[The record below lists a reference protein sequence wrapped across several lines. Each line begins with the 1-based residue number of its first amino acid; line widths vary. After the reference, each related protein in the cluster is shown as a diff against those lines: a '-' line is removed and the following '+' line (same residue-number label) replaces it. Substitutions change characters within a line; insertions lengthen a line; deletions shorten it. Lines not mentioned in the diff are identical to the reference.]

1 MEKYNIKVNYLF
13 NSGFLIETK
22 NYLLIFDYYLD
33 CVDEGQRD
41 ISNGV
46 ITEKELFTNKKILVF
61 TSHGHEDHFNSG
73 ILGWKKIRQ
82 DIKYILSS
90 DIELEDKDES
100 INIVSPYD
108 TLDIEGIS
116 IKTYGS
122 TDAGV
127 SFWLKVDDV
136 NIFHAGDL
144 NWWHWFDEPEDF
156 NENQERVFK
165 QEIERIKENKIDI
178 AFFPVDPRLIESYY
192 LGGEYFIKE
201 LNPKILIPM
210 HFGRDY
216 EAIKKFTSKVA
227 NYETRVLKIAK
238 RGEEILL

>member
-33 CVDEGQRD
+33 CVDEGQID
-41 ISNGV
+41 VSNGV
-46 ITEKELFTNKKILVF
+46 ITEKELLTNKKILVF
-61 TSHGHEDHFNSG
+61 TSHGHEDHFNPI
-73 ILGWKKIRQ
+73 ILDWRKKRQ

-90 DIELEDKDES
+90 DIELRDEDES
-100 INIVSPYD
+100 INIVSSYD
-108 TLDIEGIS
+108 TLDIEGVS

-122 TDAGV
+122 TDAGI
-127 SFWLKVDDV
+127 SFWLRVDDV
-136 NIFHAGDL
+136 SIFHAGDL
-144 NWWHWFDEPEDF
+144 NWWHWFDESEEF
-156 NENQERVFK
+156 NQNQERVFK
-165 QEIERIKENKIDI
+165 QEIERIKDNKVDI

-210 HFGRDY
+210 HFGRNY
-216 EAIKKFTSKVA
+216 EVIKKFTSKVR
-227 NYETRVLKIAK
+227 NYETRVLEITK
-238 RGEEILL
+238 RGEEMLL

>member
-1 MEKYNIKVNYLF
+1 MEKYNIKINYLF

-41 ISNGV
+41 IFNGV
-46 ITEKELFTNKKILVF
+46 ITEKELLINKKILVF
-61 TSHGHEDHFNSG
+61 VSHAHEDHFNPS
-73 ILGWKKIRQ
+73 ILDWKEIRQ

-90 DIELEDKDES
+90 DIELEHKDES

-108 TLDIEGIS
+108 VLDIEGVS

-127 SFWLKVDDV
+127 SFWIEVDGV
-136 NIFHAGDL
+136 SIFHAGDL

-156 NENQERVFK
+156 NQNQETVFK
-165 QEIERIKENKIDI
+165 QEIEKIKDNEVDI
-178 AFFPVDPRLIESYY
+178 VLFPIDPRLIESYY
-192 LGGEYFIKE
+192 LGGDYFIKE
-201 LNPKILIPM
+201 LNPKVLIPM

-216 EAIKKFTSKVA
+216 EVTKKFASKVK
-227 NYETRVLKIAK
+227 NYETRVLEITK